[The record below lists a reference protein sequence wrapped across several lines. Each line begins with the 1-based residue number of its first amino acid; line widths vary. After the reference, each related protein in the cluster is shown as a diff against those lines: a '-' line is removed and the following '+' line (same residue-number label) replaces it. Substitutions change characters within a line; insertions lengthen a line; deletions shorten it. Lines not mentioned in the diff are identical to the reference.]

1 MRMNTLPR
9 RPGPEARG
17 RRLKKERSMKYAI
30 VQSGGKQYRA
40 VEGSILEVDRLTV
53 EPEKSCQF
61 EEVLLLADDD
71 KIHVGSPTVSG
82 AKVKAVVLEHIRGPK
97 VRVFHYKNKM
107 RYRKTQGHRQEY
119 TRVRVEKI
127 VIGK

>member
-1 MRMNTLPR
+1 MNTLPR
-9 RPGPEARG
+9 RPGPERRG
-17 RRLKKERSMKYAI
+17 RRSKKESTMKYAI

-53 EPEKSCQF
+53 EPEKTCQF
-61 EEVLLLADDD
+61 EEVLLLADGD
-71 KIHVGSPTVSG
+71 KVQVGSPTVAG
-82 AKVKAVVLEHIRGPK
+82 AKI
-97 VRVFHYKNKM
+97 RVFHYKSKM

-127 VIGK
+127 VAGK